1 MESSRP
7 EYWSGLLFPS
17 PGDLSDPG
25 IEPRSPALQEVF
37 TIPATQGSPWLSHW
51 SNRDGYS
58 DPSGGLRE
66 TLNKCRALKGQ
77 QPLPQH
83 MFGGLGQLH
92 SRPTFKGRKEAT
104 DQQTPRLR
112 VRASFLTSVP

>member
-1 MESSRP
+1 M
-7 EYWSGLLFPS
+7 
-17 PGDLSDPG
+17 
-25 IEPRSPALQEVF
+25 
-37 TIPATQGSPWLSHW
+37 
-51 SNRDGYS
+51 
-58 DPSGGLRE
+58 
-66 TLNKCRALKGQ
+66 LNKCRALKGQ

-92 SRPTFKGRKEAT
+92 SWPTFKGRKEAT